1 MFDFSFGEIGVV
13 AVIALLVLGPER
25 LPKVARTAG
34 ALVRRARTSWQSVR
48 DEIERE
54 LAAED
59 MKRGLQEAR
68 QAAADLRNEFTNT
81 TAEVRTHADSVM
93 TSLKPPIPED
103 LSPETAVLVE
113 HSAAEHVAN
122 AAVSDG
128 PAASRA
134 VSNHLEPIKPIGA
147 EEPVK
152 PAPAD
157 PRDAR

>member
-68 QAAADLRNEFTNT
+68 QAAADLRNEFANT
-81 TAEVRTHADSVM
+81 TAEARAHADSVM

-103 LSPETAVLVE
+103 LSPATAAPVDRAVVDNAASAAAIS
-113 HSAAEHVAN
+113 HSAEPGS
-122 AAVSDG
+122 VSS
-128 PAASRA
+128 PP
-134 VSNHLEPIKPIGA
+134 EPPKSVVI
-147 EEPVK
+147 EQPVK
-152 PAPAD
+152 APPAD